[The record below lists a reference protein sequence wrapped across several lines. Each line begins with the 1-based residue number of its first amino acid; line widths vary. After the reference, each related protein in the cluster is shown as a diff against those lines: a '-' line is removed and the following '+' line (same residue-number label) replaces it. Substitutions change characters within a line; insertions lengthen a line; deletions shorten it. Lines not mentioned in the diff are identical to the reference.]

1 MKRLLYYLKPNSKL
15 MIFGFTIKTVGT
27 MLDLF
32 LPLIL
37 ANIIDTVVPTENV
50 SSIILWGI
58 AMIACSIGAVVLS
71 IAANRIA
78 SRVAGNCTRA
88 IRHDLFGHI
97 FSLSTTEVD
106 RLTVSS
112 LESRLT
118 VDTYNVHQMINLDQR
133 LGVRA
138 PVLFIGGIIM
148 TFILDFRLTF
158 VMLSV
163 LPFVTATIWIVSK
176 KGIPIYTE
184 LQGAIDKMTSV
195 IRENTS
201 GVRTIKALRK
211 SDFEKQRFDEVNKE
225 AINKEKRAGVTMAS
239 TNPIVTF
246 FLNLGLAAVILV
258 GAALVFDGKS
268 TNGKIIAFISY
279 FTIISNALINVSRIF
294 TVSSKGLSGM
304 NRIDKVLK
312 LEALSFEPNESVAGS
327 IYNECEND
335 IPFIRFDHV
344 SFSYPG
350 GHGQTV
356 LSDISFEI
364 SKGRTLGIIGT
375 TGSGKSTIIS
385 LLLNEY
391 EPTSGKIYISE
402 KTADRNISLAIK
414 DRIGVVFQNDFIL
427 SDTVSENVRFGRNM
441 SDEDVER
448 ALKNACADFV
458 FDYPDGTDHHIDIKG
473 ANLSGGQ
480 KQRLLIA
487 RAIAGKPDIL
497 IFDDASSALDYSTD
511 ARLRRSIKENY
522 AGITSII
529 IAQRVSSIMHADL
542 IIVLESGKT
551 VAIGTHDQLIAGCS
565 QYREIYE
572 AQMGGDF
579 DLE

>member
-1 MKRLLYYLKPNSKL
+1 MKRLLYYLKPNCKL
-15 MIFGFTIKTVGT
+15 MIFGFTIKTIGT

-37 ANIIDTVVPTENV
+37 ANIIDTVIPTENV
-50 SSIILWGI
+50 SSIILWGV

-106 RLTVSS
+106 RITVSS

-176 KGIPIYTE
+176 RGIPIYTE

-211 SDFEKQRFDEVNKE
+211 SDFEKRRFDELNNE
-225 AINKEKRAGVTMAS
+225 AISKEKRAGITMAS

-304 NRIDKVLK
+304 NRIDKVLR
-312 LEALSFEPNESVAGS
+312 LEALPFEPNESADI
-327 IYNECEND
+327 IYNECGSD
-335 IPFIRFDHV
+335 VPFIRFDHV

-364 SKGRTLGIIGT
+364 SRGQTLGIIGT

-391 EPTSGKIYISE
+391 EPTGGNIYISG
-402 KTADRNISLAIK
+402 KKSDRNISLAIK

-427 SDTVSENVRFGRNM
+427 SDTVSENVRFGRDI
-441 SDEDVER
+441 SGEDVET

-480 KQRLLIA
+480 KQRMLIA

-522 AGITSII
+522 ADITSII

-542 IIVLESGKT
+542 IIVLENGKT
-551 VAIGTHDQLIAGCS
+551 VAFGTHDRLIAGCS